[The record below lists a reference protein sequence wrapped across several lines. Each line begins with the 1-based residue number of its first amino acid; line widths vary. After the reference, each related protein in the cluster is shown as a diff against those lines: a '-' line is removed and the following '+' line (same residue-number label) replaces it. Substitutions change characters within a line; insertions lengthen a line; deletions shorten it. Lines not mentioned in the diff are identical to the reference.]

1 MWLLWRIGWAS
12 VQDFKEDTWWTMRQF
27 GMKMNPF
34 LDSKASWWYSFPPA
48 DILFFLLILFPL
60 VLSQLLIKTLQQFIV
75 VGSSTASS
83 SRQRCPQRENPFLSL
98 VTNRFAG
105 PTLAEGLPA
114 LQNQPTT
121 SPAVNSAQL
130 TAQSIP
136 LSALLSHP
144 CLSPWICPGA

>member
-1 MWLLWRIGWAS
+1 MYLCDYFGGLGGLQFKILKKTHDGPWGNLAWRWIH
-12 VQDFKEDTWWTMRQF
+12 FWTAR
-27 GMKMNPF
+27 
-34 LDSKASWWYSFPPA
+34 PPD
-48 DILFFLLILFPL
+48 DILFLLLILFPL